1 MSGLFV
7 NTIATF
13 ILSVSLIVGL
23 RRLAV
28 AFQLVDRPD
37 TVRKRHSGAIPLC
50 GGIAVFSAFAIATFF
65 GGRPDLLGLNF
76 WLGLLII
83 TFIGVVDD
91 RLPLPAI
98 GRLVLQLSI
107 AVALVGGTDI
117 GSLSVGALFS
127 EDTALFLP
135 FFFFIGVLFVTGLVN
150 SWNMLDGVDGLAG
163 GVAAV
168 SLIWLIVIAGSAE
181 MTEFIASIE
190 TLLICLCAFL
200 VFNMRSPW
208 RMRASVFLGDAGSTA
223 LGATIA
229 YVILLLAT
237 RSSAVSFPALLWVV
251 IVPIV
256 DTLSLIARRLLAH
269 RSPMSADRWHLHHL
283 LLDHGLGHAATTNT
297 VILASAICGGIGYA
311 GIRADVPGEIMAIGL
326 IVPIAIHTM
335 FVLAASGYRVKV
347 QPDGSGAGLRSSRTD
362 VLGGATSSMV
372 FKGAAKPVLKDE

>member
-98 GRLVLQLSI
+98 GRLILQLSI

-117 GSLSVGALFS
+117 GSLSVGALLS

-135 FFFFIGVLFVTGLVN
+135 FFFLIGVLFVAGLVN

-326 IVPIAIHTM
+326 IVPIVIHTM

-347 QPDGSGAGLRSSRTD
+347 QPDGNGAGLRSSRTD